1 MTVGDLL
8 DRMSAAEMVE
18 WAAFFRLEAEDA
30 AHSRKVAQSRAT
42 SRKRGR

>member
-1 MTVGDLL
+1 MTVAELL
-8 DRMSAAEMVE
+8 DRMSSAEMVE

-30 AHSRKVAQSRAT
+30 AHSRKVAQNRAT